1 MKDWNGMNQWINVWI
16 NEMDVWMPIYQKFKA
31 KSFYDKKKKKNKK
44 EWRTK
49 EDEREKIKWKTNE
62 KRIK

>member
-16 NEMDVWMPIYQKFKA
+16 NKMDVWMSIYQKFKA
-31 KSFYDKKKKKNKK
+31 KSFCDKKKKNNKK

-62 KRIK
+62 RRIK